1 VPASIPTPAPVPSGS
16 IFEKDL
22 KENPHF
28 ADFVKYM
35 ELKVAGTKSIGINE
49 KQNIKENQNGYA
61 ADDSL
66 NAENANSNEENPG
79 EFAESEL

>member
-1 VPASIPTPAPVPSGS
+1 MTSGS
-16 IFEKDL
+16 PFEKDL

-35 ELKVAGTKSIGINE
+35 GLKLAGTKFVG
-49 KQNIKENQNGYA
+49 KTQKETQNGHA

-66 NAENANSNEENPG
+66 DAENANSDDEDSG
-79 EFAESEL
+79 EFAEPEL

>member
-1 VPASIPTPAPVPSGS
+1 VPPVPSGS
-16 IFEKDL
+16 PFENEL

-35 ELKVAGTKSIGINE
+35 GLKLVGTKFTGVKE
-49 KQNIKENQNGYA
+49 AQNIKETENGHA

-66 NAENANSNEENPG
+66 NAEDANPDEEDPG
-79 EFAESEL
+79 DLGDPEL